1 MAQLFDASGTWEV
14 RDPYPPQASDR
25 EPAITLP
32 SLQVVPGA
40 LESTAQGFRCS
51 LLFSS
56 VQLLSRVR
64 LCDPMDCMQHARLPC
79 PSPTPGAYCY
89 ASFNSLVVPIPGILL
104 LPAPCPASTTPQIR
118 HS

>member
-40 LESTAQGFRCS
+40 LESIPKAFVAPFFSVEFSRSVVSDSETPWTACSMPGFP
-51 LLFSS
+51 
-56 VQLLSRVR
+56 VHHQLSE
-64 LCDPMDCMQHARLPC
+64 
-79 PSPTPGAYCY
+79 PTVMPP
-89 ASFNSLVVPIPGILL
+89 LIL
-104 LPAPCPASTTPQIR
+104 
-118 HS
+118 